1 MTTLLEIETAAE
13 TLPAEE
19 QRELLLFLMERLRA
33 KGPALPE
40 PRGRLSPSPGS
51 SPRRRFRD
59 GSLRMRKTCAAF
71 SVAGEDLP

>member
-40 PRGRLSPSPGS
+40 PRL
-51 SPRRRFRD
+51 
-59 GSLRMRKTCAAF
+59 F
-71 SVAGEDLP
+71 SKEKIQGMDL